1 MSATPS
7 DTKNVLNLAE
17 MVMDLEFS
25 KQYEIGK
32 DVIKMQN
39 FSLHLHQINFHVI
52 KIYMLWLIAIVLGP
66 MVSSNVAT
74 GVPVMMNAMKQETW
88 VTFSMEKCHQQMNE
102 TLDRFLLRVSSWQS
116 NGAL

>member
-39 FSLHLHQINFHVI
+39 FYLHLHQ
-52 KIYMLWLIAIVLGP
+52 M
-66 MVSSNVAT
+66 
-74 GVPVMMNAMKQETW
+74 
-88 VTFSMEKCHQQMNE
+88 
-102 TLDRFLLRVSSWQS
+102 
-116 NGAL
+116 